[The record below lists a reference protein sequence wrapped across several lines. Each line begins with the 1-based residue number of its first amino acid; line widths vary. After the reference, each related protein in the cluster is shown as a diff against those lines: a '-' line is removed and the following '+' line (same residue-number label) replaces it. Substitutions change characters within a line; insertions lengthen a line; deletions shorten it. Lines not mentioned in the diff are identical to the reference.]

1 MIEAK
6 QSKNILMKLKIILSA
21 LLFTM
26 SFIGFAQSNCTTLK
40 GCERK
45 LCELNTKLTA
55 AKKAGNQNQIK
66 GVEEAIAQTKKN
78 CTTKTVNTDLDKKVK
93 EKQQK
98 VNERTADLNKAIKDN
113 ESKEKID
120 KKKKKLNE
128 AKADL
133 NKALAEQ
140 KVK

>member
-1 MIEAK
+1 MTFRTK
-6 QSKNILMKLKIILSA
+6 ILSIA
-21 LLFTM
+21 LFTF

-45 LCELNTKLTA
+45 LCELNTKLSA
-55 AKKAGNQNQIK
+55 AKKAGNQNQIN
-66 GVEEAIAQTKKN
+66 GVEDAIAKTKKN
-78 CTTKTVNTDLDKKVK
+78 CTTKTVNADLDKKVK

-98 VNERTADLNKAIKDN
+98 VNEKTADLNKAVKDN

-120 KKKKKLNE
+120 KKRKKLNE

-140 KVK
+140 KTK

>member
-1 MIEAK
+1 MT
-6 QSKNILMKLKIILSA
+6 LKTKILSLA
-21 LLFTM
+21 FFAI
-26 SFIGFAQSNCTTLK
+26 SFVGFAQSNCTTLK

-45 LCELNTKLTA
+45 LCELNTKLVA

-66 GVEEAIAQTKKN
+66 GVEDAISKTKKN
-78 CTTKTVNTDLDKKVK
+78 CTTKTVTSDLDKKVK

-98 VNERTADLNKAIKDN
+98 VKEKTDDLNKAIKDQ
-113 ESKEKID
+113 ESTEKIA
-120 KKKKKLNE
+120 KKRKKLDE

-140 KVK
+140 KTK

>member
-1 MIEAK
+1 MT
-6 QSKNILMKLKIILSA
+6 LKTKILSLA
-21 LLFTM
+21 FFAI

-45 LCELNTKLTA
+45 LCELNTKLVA

-66 GVEEAIAQTKKN
+66 GVEDAISKTKKN
-78 CTTKTVNTDLDKKVK
+78 CTTKTVTTDLDKKVK

-98 VNERTADLNKAIKDN
+98 VKEKTDDLNKAIKDQ
-113 ESKEKID
+113 ESTEKIA
-120 KKKKKLNE
+120 KKRKKLDE

-140 KVK
+140 KTK

>member
-1 MIEAK
+1 
-6 QSKNILMKLKIILSA
+6 MKLKVIIST
-21 LLFTM
+21 LLFTF
-26 SFIGFAQSNCTTLK
+26 SFMGFAQSNCKDLK

-45 LCELNTKLTA
+45 LCELNVKLAA

-66 GVEEAIAQTKKN
+66 GVQDAISQTKKN
-78 CTTKTVNTDLDKKVK
+78 CTTKTVNNDLDKKVK

-98 VNERTADLNKAIKDN
+98 VNERTADLNEAIKEK

-120 KKKKKLNE
+120 KKRKKLDE

-140 KVK
+140 KTK

>member
-1 MIEAK
+1 
-6 QSKNILMKLKIILSA
+6 MKLKIILST
-21 LLFTM
+21 LLFTF
-26 SFIGFAQSNCTTLK
+26 SFIGFAQSNCKDLK

-45 LCELNTKLTA
+45 LCELNIKLVA

-66 GVEEAIAQTKKN
+66 GVQDAISQTKKN
-78 CTTKTVNTDLDKKVK
+78 CTTKTVSNDLDKKVK

-98 VNERTADLNKAIKDN
+98 VNEKTADLNEAIKDK

-120 KKKKKLNE
+120 KKRKKLNE
-128 AKADL
+128 AKAEL

-140 KVK
+140 KTK

>member
-1 MIEAK
+1 
-6 QSKNILMKLKIILSA
+6 MKLKIILST
-21 LLFTM
+21 LLFTF
-26 SFIGFAQSNCTTLK
+26 SFIGFAQSNCKDLK

-45 LCELNTKLTA
+45 LCELNIKLAA

-66 GVEEAIAQTKKN
+66 GVQDAISQTKKN
-78 CTTKTVNTDLDKKVK
+78 CTTKTVNNDLNKKVK

-98 VNERTADLNKAIKDN
+98 VNERTADLNEAIKEK

-120 KKKKKLNE
+120 KKRKKLNE
-128 AKADL
+128 AKAEL

-140 KVK
+140 KTK

>member
-1 MIEAK
+1 MTIK
-6 QSKNILMKLKIILSA
+6 TKILSIA
-21 LLFTM
+21 FFAI
-26 SFIGFAQSNCTTLK
+26 SFIGFSQSNCKDLK

-45 LCELNTKLTA
+45 LCELNIKLTA

-66 GVEEAIAQTKKN
+66 GVEDAISQTKKN
-78 CTTKTVNTDLDKKVK
+78 CTTKTVNNDLDKKVK

-98 VNERTADLNKAIKDN
+98 VNERTADLNKAIKDQ

-120 KKKKKLNE
+120 KKKKKLAE

-140 KVK
+140 KTK

>member
-120 KKKKKLNE
+120 NKKKKLNE

>member
-1 MIEAK
+1 MK
-6 QSKNILMKLKIILSA
+6 VKTILII
-21 LLFTM
+21 LLFTI
-26 SFIGFAQSNCTTLK
+26 SFVGFSQSNCAALK

-45 LCELNTKLTA
+45 LCELNTKLAA

-66 GVEEAIAQTKKN
+66 GLEEAIAQTKKN
-78 CTTKTVNTDLDKKVK
+78 CTTKTVNKDLDKKVK
-93 EKQQK
+93 EKQQE
-98 VNERTADLNKAIKDN
+98 VNERTAELNKAIKEN

-120 KKKKKLNE
+120 KKRKKLNE

-140 KVK
+140 KTK

>member
-1 MIEAK
+1 MT
-6 QSKNILMKLKIILSA
+6 LKTKILSLA
-21 LLFTM
+21 FFTF
-26 SFIGFAQSNCTTLK
+26 STIGFAQSNCATLK

-45 LCELNTKLTA
+45 LCELNIKLAA

-66 GVEEAIAQTKKN
+66 GVEDAISKTRKN
-78 CTTKTVNTDLDKKVK
+78 CTTKTVQSNLDKKVK

-98 VNERTADLNKAIKDN
+98 VKEKTADLNEAIKDK
-113 ESKEKID
+113 ESQEKID
-120 KKKKKLNE
+120 KKRKKLNE

-140 KVK
+140 KAK

>member
-1 MIEAK
+1 MTFK
-6 QSKNILMKLKIILSA
+6 TKILTVAFFAISITS
-21 LLFTM
+21 
-26 SFIGFAQSNCTTLK
+26 FAQSNCKDLK

-45 LCELNTKLTA
+45 LCELNIKLTA

-66 GVEEAIAQTKKN
+66 GVEDAISETKKN
-78 CTTKTVNTDLDKKVK
+78 CTTKSVNNDLDKKVK

-98 VNERTADLNKAIKDN
+98 VKEKTDDLNKAIKN
-113 ESKEKID
+113 QESTEKIA
-120 KKKKKLNE
+120 KKRKKLDE

-140 KVK
+140 KTK

>member
-1 MIEAK
+1 MT
-6 QSKNILMKLKIILSA
+6 LKTKMLSITFFA
-21 LLFTM
+21 F

-45 LCELNTKLTA
+45 LCELNTKLVA

-66 GVEEAIAQTKKN
+66 GVEDAISSTKKN
-78 CTTKTVNTDLDKKVK
+78 CTTKTVNNDLDKKVK

-98 VNERTADLNKAIKDN
+98 VNEKTADLNKAIKDN

-140 KVK
+140 KTK

>member
-1 MIEAK
+1 MT
-6 QSKNILMKLKIILSA
+6 LKTKILSIA
-21 LLFTM
+21 FFAI
-26 SFIGFAQSNCTTLK
+26 SFIGFSQSNCATLK

-45 LCELNTKLTA
+45 LCELNTKLVA

-66 GVEEAIAQTKKN
+66 GVEEAISKTKKN
-78 CTTKTVNTDLDKKVK
+78 CTTKTVTTDLDKKVK

-98 VNERTADLNKAIKDN
+98 VKERTDDLNKAIKDQ
-113 ESKEKID
+113 ESKEKIA
-120 KKKKKLNE
+120 KKRKKLDE

-140 KVK
+140 KKK

>member
-1 MIEAK
+1 
-6 QSKNILMKLKIILSA
+6 MKLKFILST
-21 LLFTM
+21 LLLAF
-26 SFIGFAQSNCTTLK
+26 SFMGFAQSNCKDLK

-45 LCELNTKLTA
+45 LCELNIKLVA

-66 GVEEAIAQTKKN
+66 GVQDAISQTKKN
-78 CTTKTVNTDLDKKVK
+78 CTTKTVNNDLDKKVK

-98 VNERTADLNKAIKDN
+98 VNERTADLNEAIKGK

-120 KKKKKLNE
+120 KKRKKLDE
-128 AKADL
+128 AKAEL

-140 KVK
+140 KTK

>member
-1 MIEAK
+1 MT
-6 QSKNILMKLKIILSA
+6 LKTKILSLA
-21 LLFTM
+21 FFAI

-45 LCELNTKLTA
+45 LCELNTKLVA

-66 GVEEAIAQTKKN
+66 GVEDAISKTKKN
-78 CTTKTVNTDLDKKVK
+78 CTTKTVTTDLDKKVK

-98 VNERTADLNKAIKDN
+98 VKEKTDDLNKAIKDQ
-113 ESKEKID
+113 ESKEKIA
-120 KKKKKLNE
+120 KKRKKLDE

-140 KVK
+140 KTK